1 MCFSVRTH
9 FKQQDL
15 ESLKGPDIYYAKY
28 FHGDTSVILS
38 NRIFGNSH
46 FVIVTHMNEY
56 WPASLFSGICLRFR
70 KTWRRMKIGVKIM
83 QSEFGISVL
92 RNGHESVS
100 LSTLKW

>member
-38 NRIFGNSH
+38 DRIFGNSH
-46 FVIVTHMNEY
+46 ERVLTRLSDFRNLSAISQNLTENENR
-56 WPASLFSGICLRFR
+56 G
-70 KTWRRMKIGVKIM
+70 
-83 QSEFGISVL
+83 
-92 RNGHESVS
+92 
-100 LSTLKW
+100 